1 MVNGDGNGYGNGNGN
16 GNGDGYGDGDG
27 DGNGYGAGAG
37 NGDGNG
43 DGDGYGYGDGDGN
56 GNGYLADFDL
66 PKNIRI
72 DSITLQNIYFAW
84 AYTVATTD
92 QERESIQAIIE
103 LSQETTT

>member
-1 MVNGDGNGYGNGNGN
+1 MVNGNGDGNGDGDGYGDGTGN
-16 GNGDGYGDGDG
+16 GYGDGDG
-27 DGNGYGAGAG
+27 DGNGYGYG
-37 NGDGNG
+37 NGSGYGDGTGGGYGDGNG
-43 DGDGYGYGDGDGN
+43 Y
-56 GNGYLADFDL
+56 GYLADFDL

-72 DSITLQNIYFAW
+72 HSITLQNLYFAW

>member
-1 MVNGDGNGYGNGNGN
+1 MVNGGGNGDGNNDGYGNGNGYGHGYGN
-16 GNGDGYGDGDG
+16 GNGY
-27 DGNGYGAGAG
+27 
-37 NGDGNG
+37 
-43 DGDGYGYGDGDGN
+43 
-56 GNGYLADFDL
+56 GYLADFDL

-72 DSITLQNIYFAW
+72 DSITLQNLYFAW